1 MHVAA
6 FSKHAAWIRHKYRRP
21 WHCGKAHRPTTANK
35 TSEKEIR
42 RRQKD
47 SAHLI
52 LHRCKKRILPATGS
66 QTLTKKHTSR
76 TFFASIRH
84 CRDSFSAQQKII
96 RLKAI
101 FQCPQNLRATCTKR
115 RKNDF
120 LLWRRDAENPV
131 FPRRWK
137 PDGLKKE
144 KQNDSGNARQKDT

>member
-1 MHVAA
+1 MHDAA
-6 FSKHAAWIRHKYRRP
+6 FSKHAAWIRHKCRRP
-21 WHCGKAHRPTTANK
+21 WHYGKAHRPTTANK
-35 TSEKEIR
+35 TQGRWIR

-66 QTLTKKHTSR
+66 QTLTKNHVKR
-76 TFFASIRH
+76 TFFASMRH
-84 CRDSFSAQQKII
+84 FPKSLSAEREII

-101 FQCPQNLRATCTKR
+101 FQCPQNLRATCTKK

-120 LLWRRDAENPV
+120 LPWRRDAESPV

-144 KQNDSGNARQKDT
+144 KQNDSGNAPRKYT

>member
-1 MHVAA
+1 MNIASKRIKNFYLSMHDAA
-6 FSKHAAWIRHKYRRP
+6 FSKHAAWIRHKCRRP
-21 WHCGKAHRPTTANK
+21 WHCGKPHRPTTANK

-66 QTLTKKHTSR
+66 QTLTKNHVKR
-76 TFFASIRH
+76 TFFASMRH
-84 CRDSFSAQQKII
+84 FPKSLSAEREII

-101 FQCPQNLRATCTKR
+101 FQCP
-115 RKNDF
+115 
-120 LLWRRDAENPV
+120 WRRDAESPV

-144 KQNDSGNARQKDT
+144 KQNDSGNAPRKYT